1 MQHPTITIEHGGL
14 KINDER
20 VFSLWIRL
28 NEMADDDDP
37 VAAWAVAEIRAL
49 GEAQA
54 RAIGAAQDARSR
66 VEQMAECSLT
76 PHYALAKDLAN
87 LVTKHSE
94 LLPVEVYTQP
104 EFPDSEF

>member
-1 MQHPTITIEHGGL
+1 MQHPTIAVENGGL

-28 NEMADDDDP
+28 NEMAADDP

-66 VEQMAECSLT
+66 VEQMVECSLT

-94 LLPVEVYTQP
+94 LLSVEVYTQP
-104 EFPDSEF
+104 EFPDSGF